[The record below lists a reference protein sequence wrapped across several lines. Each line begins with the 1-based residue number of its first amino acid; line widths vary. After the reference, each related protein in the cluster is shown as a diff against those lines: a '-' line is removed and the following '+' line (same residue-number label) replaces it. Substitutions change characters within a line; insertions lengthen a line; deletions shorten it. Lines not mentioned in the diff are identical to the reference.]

1 MAFGGGEKYGSMEMK
16 TEIFLEKKRVREIV
30 FAFCGRWTGPILK

>member
-16 TEIFLEKKRVREIV
+16 TENFLEKKRVRETV
-30 FAFCGRWTGPILK
+30 FEVGGAY